1 MDAELFFV
9 WARQLATALVALK
22 AAGMAHMDIKGHN
35 ILLTSQG
42 HVRLADFTATKFA
55 APALD
60 TLKQT
65 TASFDP
71 DSYPA
76 YTDFSGTIP
85 YSAPEALGASKAWT
99 NDELHKMDIY
109 GLGVTLYTL
118 FVSGREPYATVK
130 SAVEQMLHAARG
142 AFWEWEER
150 HSIATLQETTPVA
163 GVHATVPP
171 SPVEPASGLARS
183 VSLSRHEPLG
193 RRRTLK
199 SRKAAPREFR
209 RFLSGDLLPVNV
221 EALLRDMV
229 DPDPIKRPDAA
240 DILRVL
246 DSIESDIFE
255 P

>member
-1 MDAELFFV
+1 
-9 WARQLATALVALK
+9 
-22 AAGMAHMDIKGHN
+22 
-35 ILLTSQG
+35 
-42 HVRLADFTATKFA
+42 
-55 APALD
+55 
-60 TLKQT
+60 
-65 TASFDP
+65 
-71 DSYPA
+71 
-76 YTDFSGTIP
+76 
-85 YSAPEALGASKAWT
+85 
-99 NDELHKMDIY
+99 
-109 GLGVTLYTL
+109 
-118 FVSGREPYATVK
+118 
-130 SAVEQMLHAARG
+130 
-142 AFWEWEER
+142 
-150 HSIATLQETTPVA
+150 
-163 GVHATVPP
+163 
-171 SPVEPASGLARS
+171 PASGLARS